1 MSSEGV
7 RAAAAAW
14 MRVNQ
19 AVYDEE
25 RKKIVEKFKDGSKP
39 WFHLD
44 APLTMSRQE
53 YKDFISRELEGIKVS
68 WAFIEGLG
76 LFVGRD
82 RSALIDGA
90 REYLATTFPGA
101 RENPPGVFVIN
112 ARRPYRRPIR
122 SSGIFTGRP
131 ARISCTRVISKC
143 SAQTRTRMA
152 RTPSSRPR
160 KCQTPVA
167 LARRASTDKHYLS

>member
-53 YKDFISRELEGIKVS
+53 YKDFIARELEEIKVS

-82 RSALIDGA
+82 RSARIPS
-90 REYLATTFPGA
+90 RELP
-101 RENPPGVFVIN
+101 RERGKNLPDVFVIN
-112 ARRPYRRPIR
+112 ARSPVPAPNSVIRDIYREAGKV
-122 SSGIFTGRP
+122 SHS
-131 ARISCTRVISKC
+131 RVISKC

-167 LARRASTDKHYLS
+167 LARRTSTDKHYLS

>member
-112 ARRPYRRPIR
+112 ARSPVPAPNSVIRDIYREAGKDIVHTGDFQMFRANKNEDG
-122 SSGIFTGRP
+122 SYSKFTTVKVP
-131 ARISCTRVISKC
+131 NTRRHR
-143 SAQTRTRMA
+143 QTR
-152 RTPSSRPR
+152 
-160 KCQTPVA
+160 
-167 LARRASTDKHYLS
+167 KHG

>member
-14 MRVNQ
+14 IRVNQ

-44 APLTMSRQE
+44 APLSMSRQE
-53 YKDFISRELEGIKVS
+53 YKDFIARELEEIKVS
-68 WAFIEGLG
+68 WSFIEGLG

-90 REYLATTFPGA
+90 REYLAANFPGSA
-101 RENPPGVFVIN
+101 GK
-112 ARRPYRRPIR
+112 
-122 SSGIFTGRP
+122 
-131 ARISCTRVISKC
+131 ISLTFS
-143 SAQTRTRMA
+143 
-152 RTPSSRPR
+152 
-160 KCQTPVA
+160 
-167 LARRASTDKHYLS
+167 